1 MCVHWNKRNVGW
13 GGVGKGSGWGW
24 VQCPVVIG
32 LLEILARPSAC
43 PFLYI
48 QTCLYQKKVTKDNS

>member
-1 MCVHWNKRNVGW
+1 MWTWAGEGQARAVAGW
-13 GGVGKGSGWGW
+13 WW

-32 LLEILARPSAC
+32 LLEIPACPSAC

-48 QTCLYQKKVTKDNS
+48 QTRLYQKKVTKDNS